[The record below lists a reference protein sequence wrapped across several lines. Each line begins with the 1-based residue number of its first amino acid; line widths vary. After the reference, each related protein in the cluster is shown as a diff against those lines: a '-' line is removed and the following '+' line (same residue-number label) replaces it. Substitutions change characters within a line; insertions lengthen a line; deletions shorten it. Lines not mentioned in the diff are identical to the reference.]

1 MTKRRDISG
10 QVTFASIDVKTGKLN
25 DRIAKLLASGKRVH
39 VTVSGYFQGSGGIGN
54 WDGVS
59 REHAMD
65 VVRAT
70 MKPVAKARATK

>member
-1 MTKRRDISG
+1 MSKRRDISK
-10 QVTFASIDVKTGKLN
+10 QVTFALIDVKTVKLN
-25 DRIAKLLASGKRVH
+25 GEIAKLLASGKRVH
-39 VTVSGYFQGSGGIGN
+39 VIVSGYLQGGGGIGN

-65 VVRAT
+65 VVKAT